1 MFAHSSV
8 SKDALQIT
16 MRKVNLCYI
25 NTVYKSREAQKYSCF
40 KVREGSS
47 LVFR

>member
-8 SKDALQIT
+8 TKDALQIT

-25 NTVYKSREAQKYSCF
+25 NTVYKSGEAQNYTRF
-40 KVREGSS
+40 KVRECSS
-47 LVFR
+47 LVFG

>member
-8 SKDALQIT
+8 TKDALQIT

-25 NTVYKSREAQKYSCF
+25 NTVHKSREAQKHTCF
-40 KVREGSS
+40 KVRERSA